1 MDKKGKKS
9 NLGVNRIDA
18 ITKDAVQKLQE
29 NKNGIAGISTGFEK
43 LDNVLSGFKEGD
55 VYTIGG
61 RPSMGKTSFAIS
73 LIDNIAVKQHV
84 PTLLFSMECN
94 VSRCTQRLLANHC
107 DIPLSKIYNA
117 LLEPEDWDRLDKQV
131 ADIIDSSIYVDDS
144 AFMTIDDIQ
153 KKAREYVDKY
163 GIKLIFIDYLQLIYT
178 SYRANRT
185 RNDDVAEIMHG
196 IKAIAR
202 ELSIPIILLSQ
213 LNRSPENRPSFSS
226 LEEKR
231 PKLSDLRDS
240 GTIEEDSDA
249 IIFVHRPEV
258 CHIYTD
264 DHGRDLHNMAQI
276 IIEKNRTGRT
286 GEILLRFDGE
296 YCKFSEQRERSMS
309 SEIPPIDDSFSAN
322 AEAFLNAPLPY

>member
-73 LIDNIAVKQHV
+73 LIDNIAVKQHF

-163 GIKLIFIDYLQLIYT
+163 GIKIIFIDYLQLIYT